1 MEEKEIIKQIEEK
14 RKIPSEVKNEIV
26 NKICDCAFSSII
38 VYAYFIFVNLGIR
51 NIHQDILVTDLK
63 VFSVSLAI
71 IAIMFLEIAYRK
83 NETKDL
89 YRGIEFLGLALITM
103 LIQYF
108 VIYLTPKYRIMVPI
122 FGVIYNVYFV
132 LKALLLIYK
141 MKSNYM
147 KKLSDIKEIITK

>member
-83 NETKDL
+83 KETKDL